1 VANVVPKKPT
11 RKRTGTIQE
20 FERPDGSKFFRAR
33 IRLADGSR
41 PWVDVPPA
49 YSEPR
54 AREYAA
60 MLQEKEDLHGGF
72 LAAKTGPVAVV
83 ESVATWFDRWHTS
96 RTAAGLRSVATDR
109 ARVRDYV
116 LPLLRSPSM
125 AKVTRDEIEDVR
137 DALDAKIQAG
147 AMSWKT
153 AANTWGLVTKAFEDA
168 VNSKR
173 RELRAR
179 TDNPARGI
187 AAPER
192 GERKAKVYLYPSEAL
207 ALLAC
212 EDVPLRWRRFFALSI
227 YLYARP
233 GEVRALQWE
242 DVDLERGVVHIHRSV
257 DRETGLDKSTKTDTS
272 RRVPIELALRPLL
285 AAMHAECEGTGRL
298 LPWGSK
304 DRKLS
309 RQIQRCM
316 RLAGLTRAD
325 LYASDRAR
333 KPMTFYDLRATG
345 ITWCAVRG
353 DDPLRIKQRAGHRIF
368 STTEIYIREA
378 ENLGA
383 ADFGTPFP
391 PLPESLLRSTERST
405 ESHAE
410 NVAPQKQTGP
420 RCLPQSCP
428 VEAPGIEPGSENRAP
443 GASTCVARLLN
454 RPELRRRT
462 GSHQGYPPV

>member
-1 VANVVPKKPT
+1 VA
-11 RKRTGTIQE
+11 
-20 FERPDGSKFFRAR
+20 
-33 IRLADGSR
+33 
-41 PWVDVPPA
+41 
-49 YSEPR
+49 
-54 AREYAA
+54 
-60 MLQEKEDLHGGF
+60 
-72 LAAKTGPVAVV
+72 
-83 ESVATWFDRWHTS
+83 
-96 RTAAGLRSVATDR
+96 
-109 ARVRDYV
+109 
-116 LPLLRSPSM
+116 
-125 AKVTRDEIEDVR
+125 
-137 DALDAKIQAG
+137 
-147 AMSWKT
+147 
-153 AANTWGLVTKAFEDA
+153 KAFEDA

-173 RELRAR
+173 RDLRAR
-179 TDNPARGI
+179 TDNAARGI

-192 GERKAKVYLYPSEAL
+192 GERKANVYLYPSEAV

-212 EDVPLRWRRFFALSI
+212 EDVPLRWRRFFALS
-227 YLYARP
+227 
-233 GEVRALQWE
+233 
-242 DVDLERGVVHIHRSV
+242 
-257 DRETGLDKSTKTDTS
+257 
-272 RRVPIELALRPLL
+272 
-285 AAMHAECEGTGRL
+285 MF

-383 ADFGTPFP
+383 SDFGTPFP

-410 NVAPQKQTGP
+410 NAATQKKTGP
-420 RCLPQSCP
+420 RLSPQSRQWTRWSP
-428 VEAPGIEPGSENRAP
+428 IRTAGEVVVEFVVMPRGEMVWQRVEGEVRRLRGLGMTLQAIGRAL
-443 GASTCVARLLN
+443 GVDEKTVRNVLAR
-454 RPELRRRT
+454 
-462 GSHQGYPPV
+462 